1 MANLSTNS
9 YNIFYST
16 ASGVQ
21 VYDLSGG
28 YIAFVPQ
35 PATSSIWASDTNV
48 YIGTT
53 NSGIFY
59 IPMSSIS
66 GSVYDDL
73 YVYKAEPDVT
83 DNNIMYLA
91 GAGEYLCATT
101 ISGVDQYNTVSGTRI
116 YTSVSGAYKCFQT
129 TTGEFYYAIAD
140 ELNAV
145 YIPAEGNWS
154 VPDYVY
160 DDTILLNSGNIN
172 DIHVTEGTSTYG
184 GDNVIFLATSNGAHI
199 IEERK
204 GNEANSRT
212 KRYFLK

>member
-21 VYDLSGG
+21 VYNLSGG

-48 YIGTT
+48 YIGTS

-59 IPMSSIS
+59 IPTSSIS
-66 GSVYDDL
+66 GAVYDDL
-73 YVYKAEPDVT
+73 YLYKAEPDVT
-83 DNNIMYLA
+83 NNEIIYLF
-91 GAGEYLCATT
+91 GRGEYLCATT

-116 YTSVSGAYKCFQT
+116 YTKVAGAYKCFQT
-129 TTGEFYYAIAD
+129 TTGEFYYAISD

-145 YIPAEGNWS
+145 YSTASNWDT
-154 VPDYVY
+154 PDYVY
-160 DDTILLNSGNIN
+160 DDTILLSSGNIN
-172 DIHVTEGTSTYG
+172 DIHVTEGTSLYG

-204 GNEANSRT
+204 GDEANSRT